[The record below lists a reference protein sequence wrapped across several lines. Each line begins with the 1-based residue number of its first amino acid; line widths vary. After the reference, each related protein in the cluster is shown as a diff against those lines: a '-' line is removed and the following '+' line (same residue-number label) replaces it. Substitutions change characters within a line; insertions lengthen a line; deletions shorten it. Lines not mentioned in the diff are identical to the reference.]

1 MDGRL
6 AGWRA
11 GHLRSLVGGL
21 AWVAVLRADWPA
33 ILRACWVAGGVI
45 AGMVAG
51 RVGRVAG
58 WVVGCST
65 YWGGSLAGLLDGWLL
80 DGWLPGLFIGFFCCW
95 RAGSRA
101 VGLLSW

>member
-11 GHLRSLVGGL
+11 GHLRCLVGGL

-58 WVVGCST
+58 
-65 YWGGSLAGLLDGWLL
+65 
-80 DGWLPGLFIGFFCCW
+80 
-95 RAGSRA
+95 
-101 VGLLSW
+101 

>member
-33 ILRACWVAGGVI
+33 ILWACWVAGGVI

-58 WVVGCST
+58 
-65 YWGGSLAGLLDGWLL
+65 
-80 DGWLPGLFIGFFCCW
+80 
-95 RAGSRA
+95 
-101 VGLLSW
+101 